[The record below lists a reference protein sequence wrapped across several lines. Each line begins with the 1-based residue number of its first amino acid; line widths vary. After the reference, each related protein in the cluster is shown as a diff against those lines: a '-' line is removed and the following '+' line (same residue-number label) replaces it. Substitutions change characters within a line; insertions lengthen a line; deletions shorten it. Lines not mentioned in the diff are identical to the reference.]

1 MKRRLAMS
9 LLFCFIPFAG
19 IGNDLSLWIS
29 GIYFIQ
35 TENGKECFGE
45 SDFKIEPKRACLN

>member
-1 MKRRLAMS
+1 MS